1 MRVTVKNCHRKAVDS
16 MRLKRLEFGSDGGKR
31 RMPIADSECIFCKI
45 VAGEI
50 PCAKVFESDT
60 VLAFLD
66 IAPVHPGHALVLPKD
81 HHPTLM
87 DIPPALGEDL
97 FKALSAVGGAVME
110 ATGADGLNLMQ
121 NNYEAAGQLVHHAHF
136 HLIPRFA
143 DDGLKLWAQ
152 SSYETP
158 DDMQKLAATIAGLL
172 K

>member
-1 MRVTVKNCHRKAVDS
+1 
-16 MRLKRLEFGSDGGKR
+16 MRLKPLGFNSDGGRKR
-31 RMPIADSECIFCKI
+31 MAIADSECIFCKI

-81 HHPTLM
+81 HYPTLM
-87 DIPPALGEDL
+87 DIPPELGNDL
-97 FKALSAVGGAVME
+97 FKALSAVGGAVMK

-121 NNYEAAGQLVHHAHF
+121 NNFEAAGQLVNHAHF
-136 HLIPRFA
+136 HLIPRFG
-143 DDGLKLWAQ
+143 DDGLRLWAQ
-152 SSYETP
+152 SSYDTP
-158 DDMQKLAATIAGLL
+158 DDMQKLAGTIAGLL